1 MYILA
6 PEGAGEEPEAAG
18 LLLLLRLACC
28 AAGEAD
34 TEGEGL
40 AAGEVL
46 AGEGEGEVD
55 GDELD
60 AVLLPAGTASELAP
74 PVCKCHS
81 TATSMLDSAGK
92 NAAGNWKK
100 RTVPLPMDASCRHYA
115 FECNHTHH

>member
-1 MYILA
+1 MCIVA
-6 PEGAGEEPEAAG
+6 PEAAGEEPEAAG
-18 LLLLLRLACC
+18 LLLLLLACC

-55 GDELD
+55 VDELD
-60 AVLLPAGTASELAP
+60 AVLLPAGTAAELAL

-81 TATSMLDSAGK
+81 TA
-92 NAAGNWKK
+92 N
-100 RTVPLPMDASCRHYA
+100 
-115 FECNHTHH
+115 

>member
-18 LLLLLRLACC
+18 LLLLLLLARC

-40 AAGEVL
+40 AAREVL

-60 AVLLPAGTASELAP
+60 AVLLPAGTASELAL
-74 PVCKCHS
+74 PVCECHS

-92 NAAGNWKK
+92 
-100 RTVPLPMDASCRHYA
+100 SCCRQLEEKDSPIA
-115 FECNHTHH
+115 NGRFLQARCI

>member
-18 LLLLLRLACC
+18 LLLLLACC

-34 TEGEGL
+34 TDGEGL

-74 PVCKCHS
+74 PACKCHS

-92 NAAGNWKK
+92 
-100 RTVPLPMDASCRHYA
+100 LCCRQLEEKDSPFAHGRFLQA
-115 FECNHTHH
+115 LCI

>member
-18 LLLLLRLACC
+18 LLLLLLLACC

-40 AAGEVL
+40 AAEEVL

-60 AVLLPAGTASELAP
+60 AVLLPAGTASEPAP

-81 TATSMLDSAGK
+81 TASSMLDSAGK
-92 NAAGNWKK
+92 AC
-100 RTVPLPMDASCRHYA
+100 CRQLEEKDSPIAYGQFLQA
-115 FECNHTHH
+115 RCI